1 MCLDELEAK
10 QRERVWTSSLER
22 RRSAV
27 KRLSHLYRSV
37 LLGLCLLLANYLVSF
52 STPELPWDPFLG
64 AHAPLSQDGSQSE
77 GFWEEQGSLWPGVIP
92 WLLTHKEP
100 FCLCVVS
107 SLSPKWGEQRSLNP
121 WLKQDFA
128 PLCPCMTITL
138 IIAMTIT
145 LRCLQET
152 NTGYLSCF
160 CCYFHFGDQ
169 TGGWL

>member
-27 KRLSHLYRSV
+27 KRLSQ
-37 LLGLCLLLANYLVSF
+37 F
-52 STPELPWDPFLG
+52 SWAFV
-64 AHAPLSQDGSQSE
+64 
-77 GFWEEQGSLWPGVIP
+77 FLWPIIWFLFPHLSYPGTLSWV
-92 WLLTHKEP
+92 LTHPSAKMALKVKASERSKAHYGLELYLHFWP
-100 FCLCVVS
+100 TRSLSACV
-107 SLSPKWGEQRSLNP
+107 SPKWGEQRSLNP

-152 NTGYLSCF
+152 NTGYLPCL
-160 CCYFHFGDQ
+160 CCYFHLWEQ